1 MTERGRVFIEFLA
14 TPKQALN
21 SEQGADPL
29 VAGKFEGHPAG
40 RGRHGGQSGIA
51 HPRIMNELIADAGR
65 RPAGRAA
72 QFHRRYLADG
82 SRWPDAPLGLPASP

>member
-1 MTERGRVFIEFLA
+1 MAECTGVPIEFLA
-14 TPKQALN
+14 TPKQALD

-29 VAGKFEGHPAG
+29 VAGKFEGHPAR

-51 HPRIMNELIADAGR
+51 HPRIMNELIAHAGR

-72 QFHRRYLADG
+72 QFHHRY
-82 SRWPDAPLGLPASP
+82 